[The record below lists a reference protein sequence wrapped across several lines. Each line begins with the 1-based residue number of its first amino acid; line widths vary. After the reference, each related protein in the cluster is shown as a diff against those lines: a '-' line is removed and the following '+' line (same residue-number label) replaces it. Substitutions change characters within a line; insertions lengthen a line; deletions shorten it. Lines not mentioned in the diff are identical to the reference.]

1 MNAATHATAV
11 LYSIENRAHFLLPV
25 SCAIADIVAMQ
36 GKNNR
41 MNTRNAAAER
51 GVKSPEFFRS
61 PLILSS
67 ESLLYNTPSV
77 LTTSSF
83 AGILVIMATLERQFC
98 PIGASTGSTA
108 CPNMAMKEFSLM
120 PLMVSSLAICLKLR
134 LSLVVG
140 SVATS
145 MFSLSLFL

>member
-1 MNAATHATAV
+1 MNAATQATAV
-11 LYSIENRAHFLLPV
+11 LYTMEKSAHFLLPV
-25 SCAIADIVAMQ
+25 SCAMAETVAMH
-36 GKNNR
+36 GKNSS

-61 PLILSS
+61 PLMFSS
-67 ESLLYNTPSV
+67 ESLLYSTPSV

-108 CPNMAMKEFSLM
+108 CPSMAMKEFSLM
-120 PLMVSSLAICLKLR
+120 PLMVSSSAICSKSSLASTVG
-134 LSLVVG
+134 SLVV
-140 SVATS
+140 T
-145 MFSLSLFL
+145 FSL